1 MSILGTLPPCSFPG
15 CEDMSCEDY
24 CAKDDY
30 CGKYFGAGEAPRD
43 KKCIECNKC
52 KKGSKIKHTS
62 VTPSLPSQFCIDLW
76 ILRIFK
82 YCIKISEEP
91 EVKPDPESCK
101 GVKKPCQFL
110 GCSSLSCEDFCEK
123 DPHCGNGLHGNPN
136 GNQLDHKCCECNL
149 CKDVEVVTKPGGKF
163 THSSIPFLFIL

>member
-24 CAKDDY
+24 CAKDEY

-52 KKGSKIKHTS
+52 KDI
-62 VTPSLPSQFCIDLW
+62 
-76 ILRIFK
+76 
-82 YCIKISEEP
+82 
-91 EVKPDPESCK
+91 
-101 GVKKPCQFL
+101 
-110 GCSSLSCEDFCEK
+110 
-123 DPHCGNGLHGNPN
+123 
-136 GNQLDHKCCECNL
+136 
-149 CKDVEVVTKPGGKF
+149 EVVTKPGGKF